1 MRYLLLF
8 LLGTLSIYTFAAR
21 PVRHILTK
29 DAEGRTIVVPYKGT
43 QHTEPSTPT
52 CFPSSL
58 HKHPTR
64 AFSTIDADGL
74 GRYGESAMGVL
85 RSIGEP
91 IIPVVMV
98 EFDDVVFQPS
108 TTPDLVH
115 RYFNEKGFNVDKRWG
130 VSVRDYF
137 VDQSYGLFSPKFQ
150 IVGKVKLPKSRAYY
164 GQNSGSSAHVNV
176 DEFYQNAVRQALQL
190 GVSFETFKTTQQN
203 IPLVILYFAGASENS
218 ALESGSEDYLWS
230 AFKESPYNID
240 GHSFQSYLVVGE
252 LINHYKSENGKLLRD
267 AQKNPIVDYAELEG
281 PGVKCHEICHALGL
295 PDAYDIQNSYL
306 GTPDYL
312 DLMDYG
318 QYVTTMG
325 ERPMGLSAYQRN
337 CLGWLRLSN
346 LEKDRTGYY
355 HLLPLHSKV
364 LEANSEN
371 KSQAFLLRNAQNPKE
386 FFILENRQPSTWF
399 PQTLGKGM
407 LVYHVDYDAYAW
419 DSNRVNVQAEQQR
432 YEIVPADGKRQTHN
446 QGSKNDFAGDFF
458 PGFKNV
464 TSWTTTTSPAIV
476 WRTGNDD
483 RALYG
488 ITIEVPTFNIG
499 FALNDETLV
508 SIIHR
513 NVKTSWYSSDD
524 CYYDLQGKVQTNP
537 KEGHIY
543 LHQGQKGMFYPH

>member
-98 EFDDVVFQPS
+98 EFDDVAFQPS

-130 VSVRDYF
+130 GSVRDYF

-150 IVGKVKLPKSRAYY
+150 IVGKVKLPKTRAYY
-164 GQNSGSSAHVNV
+164 GKNSGSSVHVNI
-176 DEFYQNAVRQALQL
+176 DEFYHSAVQQAMQL

>member
-1 MRYLLLF
+1 MRYILFILSSLLWVVSF
-8 LLGTLSIYTFAAR
+8 GAR

-29 DAEGRTIVVPYKGT
+29 NTAGEPVMLPYNHRFCEGFSGK
-43 QHTEPSTPT
+43 T
-52 CFPSSL
+52 CFPSSSQQIA
-58 HKHPTR
+58 TR
-64 AFSTIDADGL
+64 AFHTVNPDGI
-74 GRYGESAMGVL
+74 GKYGESAAGIVP
-85 RSIGEP
+85 SIGEP
-91 IIPVVMV
+91 LIPVVMV
-98 EFDDVVFQPS
+98 EFDDVAFQS
-108 TTPDLVH
+108 TTTPELVN
-115 RYFNEKGFNVDKRWG
+115 RYFNQKGFNSAKGWG
-130 VSVRDYF
+130 GSVRDYF
-137 VDQSYGLFSPKFQ
+137 VDQSYGLFSPHFLV
-150 IVGKVKLPKSRAYY
+150 VGKVKLPKTRAYY
-164 GQNSGSSAHVNV
+164 GKNSGSSVHVNI
-176 DEFYQNAVRQALQL
+176 DEFYHSAVQQAMQL
-190 GVSFETFKTTQQN
+190 DVSFETFKTTQQN

-371 KSQAFLLRNAQNPKE
+371 KSQAFLLRNAQNPRE

-446 QGSKNDFAGDFF
+446 QGTKNDFAGDFF
-458 PGFKNV
+458 PGFKKV

-543 LHQGQKGMFYPH
+543 LHQGQKVMFYPH

>member
-58 HKHPTR
+58 HKHSTR

-91 IIPVVMV
+91 MIPVVMV
-98 EFDDVVFQPS
+98 EFADVAFQPS

-115 RYFNEKGFNVDKRWG
+115 RYFNEKGFNLDKRWG
-130 VSVRDYF
+130 GSVRDYF

-190 GVSFETFKTTQQN
+190 GVSFKTFETEHPN

-218 ALESGSEDYLWS
+218 SLESGSEDYLWS
-230 AFKESPYNID
+230 AFKESPYKID
-240 GHSFQSYLVVGE
+240 GHCFQSYLVVGE
-252 LINHYKSENGKLLRD
+252 LINHYKSENGELLRD
-267 AQKNPIVDYAELEG
+267 AQTNPIVDYAELEG

-399 PQTLGKGM
+399 PQNLGKGM

-446 QGSKNDFAGDFF
+446 QGTKNDFAGDFF
-458 PGFKNV
+458 PGFKKV

-476 WRTGNDD
+476 WRTGNDNQ
-483 RALYG
+483 ALYG
-488 ITIEVPTFNIG
+488 ITIKMPTFNIG

-543 LHQGQKGMFYPH
+543 LHQGQKVMFYPH

>member
-1 MRYLLLF
+1 M
-8 LLGTLSIYTFAAR
+8 
-21 PVRHILTK
+21 
-29 DAEGRTIVVPYKGT
+29 
-43 QHTEPSTPT
+43 
-52 CFPSSL
+52 
-58 HKHPTR
+58 
-64 AFSTIDADGL
+64 
-74 GRYGESAMGVL
+74 
-85 RSIGEP
+85 
-91 IIPVVMV
+91 
-98 EFDDVVFQPS
+98 
-108 TTPDLVH
+108 
-115 RYFNEKGFNVDKRWG
+115 
-130 VSVRDYF
+130 
-137 VDQSYGLFSPKFQ
+137 
-150 IVGKVKLPKSRAYY
+150 
-164 GQNSGSSAHVNV
+164 NV

-190 GVSFETFKTTQQN
+190 GVSFKTFETEHPN

-218 ALESGSEDYLWS
+218 SLESGSEDYLWS
-230 AFKESPYNID
+230 AFKESPYKID
-240 GHSFQSYLVVGE
+240 GHCFQSYLVVGE
-252 LINHYKSENGKLLRD
+252 LINHYKSENGELLRD
-267 AQKNPIVDYAELEG
+267 AQTNPIVDYAELEG

-337 CLGWLRLSN
+337 CLGWLRLAD

-399 PQTLGKGM
+399 PQNLGKGM

-446 QGSKNDFAGDFF
+446 QGAKNDFAGDFF
-458 PGFKNV
+458 PGFKKV

-476 WRTGNDD
+476 WRTGNDN

-488 ITIEVPTFNIG
+488 ITIKVPTFNIG

-543 LHQGQKGMFYPH
+543 LHQGQKVMFYPH

>member
-98 EFDDVVFQPS
+98 EFDDVAFQPS
-108 TTPDLVH
+108 TTPDLVN

-130 VSVRDYF
+130 GSVRDYF

-164 GQNSGSSAHVNV
+164 GHNSGSSAHVNV

>member
-43 QHTEPSTPT
+43 QHTAPSIPT

-58 HKHPTR
+58 HQHPTR
-64 AFSTIDADGL
+64 AFSTFDADGL

-91 IIPVVMV
+91 TIPVVMV
-98 EFDDVVFQPS
+98 EFDDVAFQPT
-108 TTPDLVH
+108 TTPELVN
-115 RYFNEKGFNVDKRWG
+115 RYFNEKGFNSNQGWG
-130 VSVRDYF
+130 GSVRDYF

-150 IVGKVKLPKSRAYY
+150 IVGKVKLSKSRAYY
-164 GQNSGSSAHVNV
+164 GHNSGSSVHVNV

-190 GVSFETFKTTQQN
+190 GVSFKTFETEHQN

-218 ALESGSEDYLWS
+218 SLESGSEDYLWS
-230 AFKESPYNID
+230 AFKESPYKID
-240 GHSFQSYLVVGE
+240 GHCFQSYLVVGE
-252 LINHYKSENGKLLRD
+252 LINHYKSENGELLRD
-267 AQKNPIVDYAELEG
+267 AQTNPIVDYAELEG

-399 PQTLGKGM
+399 PQNLGKGM

-446 QGSKNDFAGDFF
+446 QGTKNDFAGDFF
-458 PGFKNV
+458 PGFKKV

-476 WRTGNDD
+476 WRTGNDN

-488 ITIEVPTFNIG
+488 ITIKMPTFNIG

-543 LHQGQKGMFYPH
+543 LHQGQKVMFYPH

>member
-29 DAEGRTIVVPYKGT
+29 DAEGRTIVVPYKAT
-43 QHTEPSTPT
+43 QHTEPSIPT

-58 HKHPTR
+58 HQHPTR
-64 AFSTIDADGL
+64 AFSTFDADGL

-91 IIPVVMV
+91 TIPVVMV
-98 EFDDVVFQPS
+98 EFDDVAFQPT
-108 TTPDLVH
+108 TTPELVN
-115 RYFNEKGFNVDKRWG
+115 RYFNEKGFNSNQGWG
-130 VSVRDYF
+130 GSVRDYF

-164 GQNSGSSAHVNV
+164 GHNSGSSVHVNV

-190 GVSFETFKTTQQN
+190 GVSFKTFETEHQN

-218 ALESGSEDYLWS
+218 SLESGSEDYLWS
-230 AFKESPYNID
+230 AFKESPYEID

-252 LINHYKSENGKLLRD
+252 LINHYKSENGELLRD
-267 AQKNPIVDYAELEG
+267 AQTNPIVDYAELEG

-446 QGSKNDFAGDFF
+446 QGTKNDFAGDFF
-458 PGFKNV
+458 PGFKKV

-543 LHQGQKGMFYPH
+543 LHLGQKGMFYPH

>member
-29 DAEGRTIVVPYKGT
+29 DAEGRTIVVPYKAT
-43 QHTEPSTPT
+43 QHTEPSIPT

-58 HKHPTR
+58 HQHPTR
-64 AFSTIDADGL
+64 AFSTFDADGL

-91 IIPVVMV
+91 TIPVVMV
-98 EFDDVVFQPS
+98 EFDDVAFQPT
-108 TTPDLVH
+108 TTPELVN
-115 RYFNEKGFNVDKRWG
+115 RYFNEKGFNSNQGWG
-130 VSVRDYF
+130 GSVRDYF

-164 GQNSGSSAHVNV
+164 GHNSGSSVHVNV

-190 GVSFETFKTTQQN
+190 GVSFKTFETEHPN

-218 ALESGSEDYLWS
+218 SLESGSEDYLWS
-230 AFKESPYNID
+230 AFKESPYEID

-252 LINHYKSENGKLLRD
+252 LINHYKSENGELLRD
-267 AQKNPIVDYAELEG
+267 AQTNPIVDYAELEG

-399 PQTLGKGM
+399 PQNLGKGM

-419 DSNRVNVQAEQQR
+419 DSNRVNVEAKQQR

-446 QGSKNDFAGDFF
+446 EGSKNDFAGDFF

-464 TSWTTTTSPAIV
+464 TSWTATTSPAIV
-476 WRTGNDD
+476 WRTGKDN

-488 ITIEVPTFNIG
+488 ITIKVPTLNIG
-499 FALNDETLV
+499 FALNDKTLV

-513 NVKTSWYSSDD
+513 NVKTSLNSFDD
-524 CYYDLQGKVQTNP
+524 RYYNLQGKVQANP

-543 LHQGQKGMFYPH
+543 LHQGQKVIFYHH

>member
-1 MRYLLLF
+1 MRYILFILSSLLWAVSF
-8 LLGTLSIYTFAAR
+8 GAR

-29 DAEGRTIVVPYKGT
+29 NTAGEPVMLPYNHRSCEVFSGK
-43 QHTEPSTPT
+43 T
-52 CFPSSL
+52 CFPSSSQQIV
-58 HKHPTR
+58 TR
-64 AFSTIDADGL
+64 AFHTVNPDGI
-74 GRYGESAMGVL
+74 GKYGESAAGIVP
-85 RSIGEP
+85 SIGEP

-98 EFDDVVFQPS
+98 EFDDVAFQS
-108 TTPDLVH
+108 TTTPELVN
-115 RYFNEKGFNVDKRWG
+115 RYFNEKGFNSAKGWG
-130 VSVRDYF
+130 GSVRDYF
-137 VDQSYGLFSPKFQ
+137 VDQSYGLFSPHFLV
-150 IVGKVKLPKSRAYY
+150 VGKVKLPKTRAYY
-164 GQNSGSSAHVNV
+164 GKNSGSSVHVNI
-176 DEFYQNAVRQALQL
+176 DEFYHSAVQQAMQL

-230 AFKESPYNID
+230 SYKESPYKID

-295 PDAYDIQNSYL
+295 PDVYDTQNIYL
-306 GTPDYL
+306 ETPDYL

-325 ERPMGLSAYQRN
+325 ERPMGLSAYQRS
-337 CLGWLRLSN
+337 CLGWLRLVD

-355 HLLPLHSKV
+355 QLLPLHSKV
-364 LEANSEN
+364 SEPNSEN
-371 KSQAFLLRNAQNPKE
+371 ESKAFIFRNSQNPRE

-399 PQTLGKGM
+399 PKNLGVGM
-407 LVYHVDYDAYAW
+407 LVYHIDYDAYSW
-419 DSNRVNVQAEQQR
+419 VSNRVNVQAKQQR

-446 QGSKNDFAGDFF
+446 EGSKNDFAGDFF

-464 TSWTTTTSPAIV
+464 TSWTAMTSPAIV
-476 WRTGNDD
+476 WRTGNDN

-488 ITIEVPTFNIG
+488 ITIKVPTLNIG

-508 SIIHR
+508 SIIHQK
-513 NVKTSWYSSDD
+513 VKTSWNSSDNR
-524 CYYDLQGKVQTNP
+524 YYDLQGKVQTNP
-537 KEGHIY
+537 REGQIH
-543 LHQGQKGMFYPH
+543 LHQGQKVMFYPH

>member
-1 MRYLLLF
+1 MRYILFILSSLLWTVSF
-8 LLGTLSIYTFAAR
+8 GAR

-29 DAEGRTIVVPYKGT
+29 NTAGEPVMLPYNHRFCEGFSGK
-43 QHTEPSTPT
+43 T
-52 CFPSSL
+52 CFPSSSQQIA
-58 HKHPTR
+58 TR
-64 AFSTIDADGL
+64 AFYTVNPDGI
-74 GRYGESAMGVL
+74 GKYGESAAGIVP
-85 RSIGEP
+85 SIGEP

-98 EFDDVVFQPS
+98 EFDDVVFQS
-108 TTPDLVH
+108 TTTPELVN
-115 RYFNEKGFNVDKRWG
+115 RYFNEKGFNSAKGWG
-130 VSVRDYF
+130 GSVRDYF
-137 VDQSYGLFSPKFQ
+137 VDQSYGLFSPHFLV
-150 IVGKVKLPKSRAYY
+150 VGKVKLPKTRAYY
-164 GQNSGSSAHVNV
+164 GKNSGSSVHVNI
-176 DEFYQNAVRQALQL
+176 DEFYHSAVQQAMQL

-267 AQKNPIVDYAELEG
+267 PQKNPIVDYAELEG

>member
-29 DAEGRTIVVPYKGT
+29 DAEGRTIVVPYKAT
-43 QHTEPSTPT
+43 QHTEPSIPT

-58 HKHPTR
+58 HQHPTR
-64 AFSTIDADGL
+64 AFSTFDADGL

-91 IIPVVMV
+91 TIPVVMV
-98 EFDDVVFQPS
+98 EFDDVAFQPT
-108 TTPDLVH
+108 TTPELVN
-115 RYFNEKGFNVDKRWG
+115 RYFNEKGFNSNQGWG
-130 VSVRDYF
+130 GSVRDYF

-164 GQNSGSSAHVNV
+164 GHNSGSSVHVNV

-190 GVSFETFKTTQQN
+190 GVSFKTFETEHQN

-218 ALESGSEDYLWS
+218 SLESGSEDYLWS
-230 AFKESPYNID
+230 AFKESPYEID

-252 LINHYKSENGKLLRD
+252 LINHYKSENGELLRD
-267 AQKNPIVDYAELEG
+267 AQTNPIVDYAELEG

-399 PQTLGKGM
+399 PQNLGKGM

-419 DSNRVNVQAEQQR
+419 DSNRVNVEAKQQR

-446 QGSKNDFAGDFF
+446 EGSKNDFAGDFF

-464 TSWTTTTSPAIV
+464 TSWTATTSPAIV
-476 WRTGNDD
+476 WRTGKDN

-488 ITIEVPTFNIG
+488 ITIKVPTLNIG
-499 FALNDETLV
+499 FALNDKTLV

-513 NVKTSWYSSDD
+513 NVKTSLNSFDD
-524 CYYDLQGKVQTNP
+524 RYYNLQGKVQANP

-543 LHQGQKGMFYPH
+543 LHQGQKVIFYHH

>member
-29 DAEGRTIVVPYKGT
+29 DAKGRTIVVPYKGT

-74 GRYGESAMGVL
+74 GRYGESATGVL

-91 IIPVVMV
+91 MIPVVMV
-98 EFDDVVFQPS
+98 EFADVAFQPS
-108 TTPDLVH
+108 TTPALVH

-130 VSVRDYF
+130 GSVRDYF

-218 ALESGSEDYLWS
+218 ALESGSKDYLWS
-230 AFKESPYNID
+230 AFKESLYNID

-295 PDAYDIQNSYL
+295 PDVYDTQNNYL
-306 GTPDYL
+306 ETPDYL

-325 ERPMGLSAYQRN
+325 ERPMGLSAYQRS
-337 CLGWLRLSN
+337 CLGWLRLAD

-355 HLLPLHSKV
+355 QLLPLHSKV
-364 LEANSEN
+364 SEPNSEN
-371 KSQAFLLRNAQNPKE
+371 ESQAFIFRNSQNPKE

-399 PQTLGKGM
+399 PQNLGKGM

-446 QGSKNDFAGDFF
+446 EGSKNDFAGDFF

-464 TSWTTTTSPAIV
+464 TSWTATTSPAIV
-476 WRTGNDD
+476 WRTGNDN

-488 ITIEVPTFNIG
+488 ITIKVPTLNIG
-499 FALNDETLV
+499 FALNDKTLV

-524 CYYDLQGKVQTNP
+524 CYYDLQGKVQTTP

-543 LHQGQKGMFYPH
+543 LHQGQKVMFYPH

>member
-29 DAEGRTIVVPYKGT
+29 DAEGRTIVVPYKAT
-43 QHTEPSTPT
+43 QHTEPSIPT

-58 HKHPTR
+58 HQHPTR
-64 AFSTIDADGL
+64 AFSTFDADGL

-91 IIPVVMV
+91 TIPVVMV
-98 EFDDVVFQPS
+98 EFDDVAFQPT
-108 TTPDLVH
+108 TTPELVN
-115 RYFNEKGFNVDKRWG
+115 RYFNEKGFNSNQGWG
-130 VSVRDYF
+130 GSVRDYF

-164 GQNSGSSAHVNV
+164 GHNSGSSVHVNV

-190 GVSFETFKTTQQN
+190 RVSFKTFETEHQN

-218 ALESGSEDYLWS
+218 SLESGSEDYLWS
-230 AFKESPYNID
+230 AFKESPYEID

-252 LINHYKSENGKLLRD
+252 LINHYKSENGELLRD
-267 AQKNPIVDYAELEG
+267 VRKNPIVDHAELEG

-295 PDAYDIQNSYL
+295 PDAYDTQNKYL
-306 GTPDYL
+306 DTPDYL

-337 CLGWLRLSN
+337 CLGWLRIST
-346 LEKDRTGYY
+346 LEDVAGYY
-355 HLLPLHSKV
+355 QLLPLHNNLLGITSDK
-364 LEANSEN
+364 EA
-371 KSQAFLLRNAQNPKE
+371 QAYLLRNPQNPKE
-386 FFILENRQPSTWF
+386 FYVLENRQASTWF
-399 PQTLGKGM
+399 PKSLGMGM
-407 LVYHVDYDAYAW
+407 LVYHVDYDASLW
-419 DSNRVNVQAEQQR
+419 NSNRVNVQENQQC

-446 QGSKNDFAGDFF
+446 QGTKNDFAGDFF

-464 TSWTTTTSPAIV
+464 TTWSSTSSPAIA
-476 WRTGNDD
+476 WKNGPDN

-488 ITIEVPTFNIG
+488 ITIKEPTLNIG

-508 SIIHR
+508 GIVNMNEKR
-513 NVKTSWYSSDD
+513 LWNSSND
-524 CYYDLQGKVQTNP
+524 CYYDLQGKQQTQP
-537 KEGHIY
+537 KEGCIY
-543 LHQGQKGMFYPH
+543 VHQGQKVIFYSH

>member
-1 MRYLLLF
+1 M
-8 LLGTLSIYTFAAR
+8 
-21 PVRHILTK
+21 
-29 DAEGRTIVVPYKGT
+29 
-43 QHTEPSTPT
+43 
-52 CFPSSL
+52 
-58 HKHPTR
+58 
-64 AFSTIDADGL
+64 
-74 GRYGESAMGVL
+74 
-85 RSIGEP
+85 
-91 IIPVVMV
+91 
-98 EFDDVVFQPS
+98 
-108 TTPDLVH
+108 
-115 RYFNEKGFNVDKRWG
+115 
-130 VSVRDYF
+130 RDYF

-190 GVSFETFKTTQQN
+190 GVSFKTFETEHPN

-218 ALESGSEDYLWS
+218 SLESGSEDYLWS
-230 AFKESPYNID
+230 AFKESPYKID
-240 GHSFQSYLVVGE
+240 GHCFQSYLVVGE
-252 LINHYKSENGKLLRD
+252 LINHYKSENGELLRD
-267 AQKNPIVDYAELEG
+267 AQTNPIVDYAELEG

-399 PQTLGKGM
+399 PQNLGKGM

-446 QGSKNDFAGDFF
+446 QGTKNDFAGDFF
-458 PGFKNV
+458 PGFKKV

-476 WRTGNDD
+476 WSTGNDN

-488 ITIEVPTFNIG
+488 ITIKMPTFNIG

-543 LHQGQKGMFYPH
+543 LHQGQKVMFYPH

>member
-29 DAEGRTIVVPYKGT
+29 DAKGRTIVVPYKGT

-74 GRYGESAMGVL
+74 GRYGESATGVL

-91 IIPVVMV
+91 MIPVVMV
-98 EFDDVVFQPS
+98 EFDDVAFQPT
-108 TTPDLVH
+108 TTPELVN
-115 RYFNEKGFNVDKRWG
+115 RYFNEKGFNSNQGWG
-130 VSVRDYF
+130 GSVRDYF

-164 GQNSGSSAHVNV
+164 GHNSGSSVHVNV

-218 ALESGSEDYLWS
+218 ALESGSKDYLWS
-230 AFKESPYNID
+230 AFKESLYNID

-295 PDAYDIQNSYL
+295 PDVYDTQNNYL
-306 GTPDYL
+306 ETPDYL

-325 ERPMGLSAYQRN
+325 ERPMGLSAYQRS
-337 CLGWLRLSN
+337 CLGWLRLAD

-355 HLLPLHSKV
+355 QLLPLHSKV
-364 LEANSEN
+364 SEPNSEN
-371 KSQAFLLRNAQNPKE
+371 ESQAFIFRNSQNPKE

-399 PQTLGKGM
+399 PQNLGKGM

-446 QGSKNDFAGDFF
+446 EGSKNDFAGDFF

-464 TSWTTTTSPAIV
+464 TSWTATTSPAIV
-476 WRTGNDD
+476 WRTGNDN

-488 ITIEVPTFNIG
+488 ITIKVPTLNIG
-499 FALNDETLV
+499 FALNDKTLV

-524 CYYDLQGKVQTNP
+524 CYYDLQGKVQTTP

-543 LHQGQKGMFYPH
+543 LHQGQKVMFYPH

>member
-29 DAEGRTIVVPYKGT
+29 DAEGRTIVVTYKGT

-58 HKHPTR
+58 HKHSTR

-91 IIPVVMV
+91 MIPVVMV
-98 EFDDVVFQPS
+98 EFADVAFQPS

-130 VSVRDYF
+130 GSVRDYF

-190 GVSFETFKTTQQN
+190 GVSFKTFETEHPN

-218 ALESGSEDYLWS
+218 SLESGSEDYLWS
-230 AFKESPYNID
+230 AFKESPYKID
-240 GHSFQSYLVVGE
+240 GHCFQSYLVVGE
-252 LINHYKSENGKLLRD
+252 LINHYKSENGELLRD
-267 AQKNPIVDYAELEG
+267 AQTNPIVDYAELEG

-337 CLGWLRLSN
+337 CLGWLRLAD

-399 PQTLGKGM
+399 PQNLGKGM

-446 QGSKNDFAGDFF
+446 QGTKNDFAGDFF
-458 PGFKNV
+458 PGFKKV

-476 WRTGNDD
+476 WRTGNDN

-488 ITIEVPTFNIG
+488 ITIKVPTFNIG

-543 LHQGQKGMFYPH
+543 LHQGQKVMFYPH

>member
-29 DAEGRTIVVPYKGT
+29 DAEGRTIVVPYKAT
-43 QHTEPSTPT
+43 QHTEPSIPT

-58 HKHPTR
+58 HQHPTR
-64 AFSTIDADGL
+64 AFSTFDADGL

-91 IIPVVMV
+91 TIPVVMV
-98 EFDDVVFQPS
+98 EFDDVAFQPT
-108 TTPDLVH
+108 TTPELVN
-115 RYFNEKGFNVDKRWG
+115 RYFNEKGFNSNQGWG
-130 VSVRDYF
+130 GSVRDYF

-164 GQNSGSSAHVNV
+164 GHNSGSSVHVNV

-190 GVSFETFKTTQQN
+190 GVSFKTFETEHQN

-218 ALESGSEDYLWS
+218 SLESGSEDYLWS
-230 AFKESPYNID
+230 AFKESPYKID
-240 GHSFQSYLVVGE
+240 GHCFQSYLVVGE
-252 LINHYKSENGKLLRD
+252 LINHYKSENGELLRD
-267 AQKNPIVDYAELEG
+267 AQTNPIVDYAELEG

-399 PQTLGKGM
+399 PQNLGKGM

-419 DSNRVNVQAEQQR
+419 DSNRVNVEAKQQR

-446 QGSKNDFAGDFF
+446 EGSKNDFAGDFF

-464 TSWTTTTSPAIV
+464 TSWTATTSPAIV
-476 WRTGNDD
+476 WRTGKDN

-488 ITIEVPTFNIG
+488 ITIKVPTLNIG
-499 FALNDETLV
+499 FALNDKTLV

-513 NVKTSWYSSDD
+513 NVKTSLNSFDD
-524 CYYDLQGKVQTNP
+524 RYYNLQGKVQANP

-543 LHQGQKGMFYPH
+543 LHQGQKVIFYHH